1 MQDAVSDIARDAT
14 IASVA
19 HKATYAG
26 AGVATYGGLTANEI
40 AAFGG
45 LIIAVVGVLIQLLFR
60 LREDRRNAEYH
71 RERLANVRSG
81 RHE

>member
-1 MQDAVSDIARDAT
+1 MQDVVSDIARDAT
-14 IASVA
+14 IASIA
-19 HKATYAG
+19 QKTTYAG

-40 AAFGG
+40 AAFSGALIAFVG
-45 LIIAVVGVLIQLLFR
+45 LLIQVFFKM
-60 LREDRRNAEYH
+60 REDRRNAEYH

>member
-1 MQDAVSDIARDAT
+1 MQDAVTDIARDAT

-19 HKATYAG
+19 NKATYAG

-45 LIIAVVGVLIQLLFR
+45 LLVAVIGLLIQLVFK

-71 RERLANVRSG
+71 RERLASVKSG

>member
-1 MQDAVSDIARDAT
+1 MKDVVSEIASDTT
-14 IASVA
+14 IASIA
-19 HKATYAG
+19 NKATYAG
-26 AGVATYGGLTANEI
+26 AGMATYGGLTANEI

-45 LIIAVVGVLIQLLFR
+45 IIIAFVGLLIQLIFK